1 MRPRTLLLVVVPAAI
16 LAAFAF
22 GITYQERPGYLSY
35 GDEGDIRQD
44 LEAADIQMSSAVRLS
59 GGEAAEYCSFLA
71 DRSAPVSHCLSTELE
86 SGDTFLGNIHLAG
99 TPGRPALAVGV
110 VQSDG
115 VVAEKDKIVAVADS
129 MIRRMACGDT
139 FDLTCTLLGGPDTD
153 ATRHMPCSCPHA
165 AFPDGQDSVERWVD
179 QTVRRHLGGDS
190 PTTRSTVE
198 GLPLPVLLEATRTG
212 DGHLWKILVGPVP

>member
-1 MRPRTLLLVVVPAAI
+1 MRPRTLLLVVVPAAA

-22 GITYQERPGYLSY
+22 GVIYQERPGYLSY
-35 GDEGDIRQD
+35 GDEGDVRQD
-44 LEAADIQMSSAVRLS
+44 LEAVDIQMSSAVRLS
-59 GGEAAEYCSFLA
+59 GSEAAEYCSFLS

-99 TPGRPALAVGV
+99 TPGRPALALGV

-115 VVAEKDKIVAVADS
+115 VVAEKDKIAVVADS
-129 MIRRMACGDT
+129 MIRHMACADA
-139 FDLTCTLLGGPDTD
+139 FDLTCALLGGPDTD
-153 ATRHMPCSCPHA
+153 ATRHMPCSCPQA

-179 QTVRRHLGGDS
+179 QTVRRHLEGDS
-190 PTTRSTVE
+190 PTTRSSVE
-198 GLPLPVLLEATRTG
+198 GLPIPVLLEATRTG

>member
-1 MRPRTLLLVVVPAAI
+1 MRPRTLLLMVVPAAA

-22 GITYQERPGYLSY
+22 GVIYQERPGYLSY
-35 GDEGDIRQD
+35 GDEGDVRQD

-59 GGEAAEYCSFLA
+59 GSEAAEYCSFLS

-99 TPGRPALAVGV
+99 TPGRPALALGV

-115 VVAEKDKIVAVADS
+115 VVAEKDKIVTVADS
-129 MIRRMACGDT
+129 MIRHMACADA
-139 FDLTCTLLGGPDTD
+139 FDLTCALLGGPDTD
-153 ATRHMPCSCPHA
+153 ATRHMPCSCPQA

-179 QTVRRHLGGDS
+179 QTVRRHLEGDS
-190 PTTRSTVE
+190 PTTRSSVE
-198 GLPLPVLLEATRTG
+198 GLPIPVLLEATRTG